1 MTQPAMSIDEALVD
15 EHLLGAAVGD
25 IAPWQTWRIAL
36 KGAFGLLLNDEER
49 VVFSAIAGGRHP
61 PAKRV
66 RELWCVIGRKGGKSK
81 IAGALATYF
90 ALFVPHKL
98 SRGEKGLVLVL
109 AASRDQA
116 VVVFD
121 YIRGYLEASPV
132 LAQEVLDMT
141 RSEIR
146 LRNGVTI
153 AVHAN
158 SYRTVR
164 GRTLLA
170 CVFDETAF
178 WRDESSAVPDREV
191 YTAVLPTMMMTGGML
206 ISISTPYRKVGLLHQ
221 KWRDHFGQDD
231 DDVLVVQGASSTFN
245 PLLTPEVI
253 AAQRVADPEGAG
265 AELDAEFRT
274 DISSFLDD
282 ALIDMAVD
290 RGRPLELPPRSGL
303 FYRAFV
309 DPSGGAAGG
318 DAYTLA
324 IAHREQ
330 GRYIIDV
337 LRGRRGPFDPVE
349 VTKEFAE
356 VCKQYRVGRV
366 IGDRYA
372 AEWVTAAWRR
382 DSGMSYANSEDPASQ
397 LYLETLPLFTQG
409 LVSLPDHPI
418 LLRELRLLER
428 TPSRMGKDLVSH
440 SRGCH
445 DDHANAVAG
454 CLRTLSKYLGYS
466 LDGNAF
472 SLNDDPPPDMPPLRT
487 HLTPV
492 EERLRIFAQQSGLA
506 PCRTLRDAIEEKERN
521 QV

>member
-1 MTQPAMSIDEALVD
+1 MTQPAMSIDEALRD
-15 EHLLGAAVGD
+15 RHLLGAALEDD

-36 KGAFGLLLNDEER
+36 KGAFGLPLSDDER
-49 VVFSAIAGGRHP
+49 AVFGAIAGGRNP

-66 RELWCVIGRKGGKSK
+66 RELWCVVGRKGGKSK
-81 IAGALATYF
+81 IAGALAAYF

-116 VVVFD
+116 QVVFD

-132 LAQEVLDMT
+132 LAQEVYDLT
-141 RSEIR
+141 RTEIR

-206 ISISTPYRKVGLLHQ
+206 ISISTPYRKLGLLHQ
-221 KWRDHFGQDD
+221 KWRDHYGQDD

-245 PLLTPEVI
+245 PLLTSEVI
-253 AAQRVADPEGAG
+253 AAQRAADPEGAL

-282 ALIDMAVD
+282 ATIEAAVD
-290 RGRPLELPPRSGL
+290 YGRPAELPPQPACS
-303 FYRAFV
+303 YKAFV
-309 DPSGGAAGG
+309 DASGGRH
-318 DAYTLA
+318 DHYTLA
-324 IAHREQ
+324 IGHKEGER
-330 GRYIIDV
+330 IVIDV
-337 LRGRRGPFDPVE
+337 CRGVAPPFDPQEATEQYAKLV
-349 VTKEFAE
+349 KEYRCLSVAGDNFA
-356 VCKQYRVGRV
+356 Q
-366 IGDRYA
+366 
-372 AEWVTAAWRR
+372 EWVAGAWSRCGVR
-382 DSGMSYANSEDPASQ
+382 YVRSELPRSQ
-397 LYLETLPLFTQG
+397 IYLECLPLFARG
-409 LVSLPDHPI
+409 LVALPDHTR

-428 TPSRMGKDLVSH
+428 HTHRSGRDTVDHGKNGS
-440 SRGCH
+440 
-445 DDHANAVAG
+445 DDYSNAVCG
-454 CLRTLSKYLGYS
+454 
-466 LDGNAF
+466 
-472 SLNDDPPPDMPPLRT
+472 
-487 HLTPV
+487 V
-492 EERLRIFAQQSGLA
+492 
-506 PCRTLRDAIEEKERN
+506 LRDLSAHLSYLDALTRALAD
-521 QV
+521 